1 MPLVDLGVIEQWSPN
16 FMASGTRFME
26 DSVSTDG
33 GGAGGLVWDD
43 ASALHLCTVFL
54 LLLRCDM

>member
-1 MPLVDLGVIEQWSPN
+1 
-16 FMASGTRFME
+16 ME